1 MKQSIRG
8 NLKQNGSYEPQLV
21 IRAMDL
27 PAGGEWSPQFPGW
40 SVIHVTAGEG
50 YWLHP
55 RLNCEL
61 AMGAVVLLSDHIK
74 GSVRASQVGTL
85 RLHFFRTEPRKLTGL
100 VTMAEQKMLQDA
112 ATDERYSLRV
122 LPPDAQFT
130 DKFRKLISKEPTNNF
145 PERAQLLQLFLEV
158 FGGTFQQPE
167 AGETAAVDAKERLRL
182 MLNQMPLSELIYL
195 SFSDLVNKTGCSPRH
210 VSRLFTE
217 LVGVSFREKQVELRL
232 ARACEFLATTDSK
245 VVDVAMESGYQST
258 SLFNLM
264 FKQRFGISPAKWR
277 DRFKRQKPVK
287 EVVRRWRFAA

>member
-1 MKQSIRG
+1 M
-8 NLKQNGSYEPQLV
+8 LNGSYEPQLI
-21 IRAMDL
+21 IRTMEL
-27 PAGGEWSPQFPGW
+27 PSGGEWSPEFPGW
-40 SVIHVTAGEG
+40 SVIHVSQGEG

-55 RLNCEL
+55 RMNCEL
-61 AMGAVVLLSDHIK
+61 LTGAVVLLSDQIK
-74 GSVRASQVGTL
+74 GSIRASQVGKL

-112 ATDERYSLRV
+112 AADEKLSLRV
-122 LPPDAQFT
+122 LAPNAQFSER
-130 DKFRKLISKEPTNNF
+130 FSKLSAKEAGNNF

-167 AGETAAVDAKERLRL
+167 ASGAAAFDAKERLRQ
-182 MLNQMPLSELIYL
+182 MLNQMPLSELIHL
-195 SFSDLVNKTGCSPRH
+195 NFSDLVNKTGCSPRH

-232 ARACEFLATTDSK
+232 TRACEFLATTDSK

-264 FKQRFGISPAKWR
+264 FKQRFGVSPAKWR
-277 DRFKRQKPVK
+277 DQLKRQKPVK